1 MTVAV
6 AGALALQ
13 DVVEGAAVVV
23 LFAVA
28 DWMET
33 QCTSS
38 ARDAISAVLAL
49 KPEQAVLAESGRSPQ
64 PAIDVCSMTDV
75 NQYPYL
81 VLSQTEIAQ
90 ICRDRSTC

>member
-1 MTVAV
+1 MQRLDINFLVVVAV

-49 KPEQAVLAESGRSPQ
+49 KPEQAVLAETGNCSCQLAGSFSVMFQRSLIHFLHPI
-64 PAIDVCSMTDV
+64 PD
-75 NQYPYL
+75 
-81 VLSQTEIAQ
+81 
-90 ICRDRSTC
+90 